1 METRRAVVTGASQ
14 GIVVHIAQ
22 TLAAQDID
30 VFAVAEG
37 APAGW
42 RSA

>member
-1 METRRAVVTGASQ
+1 METRGAVVTGASQ
-14 GIVVHIAQ
+14 GIVHIAQ
-22 TLAAQDID
+22 ALAAHDID
-30 VFAVAEG
+30 LVAVAEG